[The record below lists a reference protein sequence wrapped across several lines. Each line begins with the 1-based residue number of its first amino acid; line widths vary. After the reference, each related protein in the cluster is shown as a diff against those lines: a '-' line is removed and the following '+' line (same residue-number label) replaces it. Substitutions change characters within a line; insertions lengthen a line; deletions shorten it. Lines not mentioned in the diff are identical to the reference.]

1 MSLPLRR
8 CDEVYQ
14 ENVYQVSAAASCCP
28 CSLCPAHCI
37 VSVTDVPCRQRSL
50 SGRQHDPCGSCP
62 SGGIR
67 PAQDERPFVSARRVM
82 NELGE
87 PYASNLEM
95 VCFHTVSKGTLGE
108 CGMRGG

>member
-1 MSLPLRR
+1 VSLTSLAVGDVCLGAITTP
-8 CDEVYQ
+8 EVRAQ
-14 ENVYQVSAAASCCP
+14 REA
-28 CSLCPAHCI
+28 
-37 VSVTDVPCRQRSL
+37 SVT
-50 SGRQHDPCGSCP
+50 
-62 SGGIR
+62 
-67 PAQDERPFVSARRVM
+67 AQDERPFVSARRVM